1 MASLATLSK
10 IIYQLVV
17 KTISFKEKQ
26 IYEFPILFI
35 LELKVSFWNWILMLS
50 MIHNHAFSG
59 QLANFEKVTSMT
71 GDLIHPFLQI
81 LIISMCGSRKYPDLH
96 HGGNW
101 KFQGSGGIRGPGN
114 SRGEGGWTIKS
125 LSGGKYHFIFD
136 LSSNIASYRTVRSFL
151 EHK

>member
-50 MIHNHAFSG
+50 MIHNRTFSG

-81 LIISMCGSRKYPDLH
+81 LIISIH
-96 HGGNW
+96 
-101 KFQGSGGIRGPGN
+101 
-114 SRGEGGWTIKS
+114 
-125 LSGGKYHFIFD
+125 
-136 LSSNIASYRTVRSFL
+136 
-151 EHK
+151 